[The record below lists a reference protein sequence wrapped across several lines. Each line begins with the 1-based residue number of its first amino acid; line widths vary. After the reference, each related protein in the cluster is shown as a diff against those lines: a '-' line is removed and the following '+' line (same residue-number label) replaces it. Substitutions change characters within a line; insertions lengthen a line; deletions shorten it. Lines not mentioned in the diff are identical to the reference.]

1 MTKERDASYEVLRI
15 LAMLFIVINHF
26 AMFVKVGGGK

>member
-1 MTKERDASYEVLRI
+1 MAKERDASYEMLRI

-26 AMFVKVGGGK
+26 AMFVNVGGK